1 MVEASPQ
8 EMLNK
13 GLKMHRAP
21 ASGSW
26 ADAKQDVEPDQMF
39 LPRTVLSTDSSAASV
54 SGLDLH
60 A

>member
-1 MVEASPQ
+1 MVGALPQ

-26 ADAKQDVEPDQMF
+26 ADAKQDVEPDQVF
-39 LPRTVLSTDSSAASV
+39 PPRTVLSTGSSAASV
-54 SGLDLH
+54 SSQDLH